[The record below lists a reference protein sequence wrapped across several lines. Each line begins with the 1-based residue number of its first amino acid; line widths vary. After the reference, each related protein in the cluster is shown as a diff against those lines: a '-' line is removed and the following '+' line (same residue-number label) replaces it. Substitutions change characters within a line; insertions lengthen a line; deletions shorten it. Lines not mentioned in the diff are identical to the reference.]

1 MKVRLTFAAAAVL
14 LVGMLTA
21 LPASAQ
27 YVGGQ
32 PPAAGPVA
40 GPTVEVQGKAAPV
53 NVQVGRTTRVGG
65 FALTG
70 ADIAQMVL
78 LGGGFLV
85 VGAFLV
91 RRTRRRG
98 GPEPA

>member
-1 MKVRLTFAAAAVL
+1 MKVRLTLAAVTVL
-14 LVGMLTA
+14 LVGMLAA

-40 GPTVEVQGKAAPV
+40 GPTVQVQGKAAPV

-70 ADIAQMVL
+70 GDIAQMVL
-78 LGGGFLV
+78 FGGGLLV

-91 RRTRRRG
+91 RQTRRR
-98 GPEPA
+98 PTIRPS